1 MSLIHE
7 INCTCCEPKSEGA
20 SLILDKIHEILGGV
34 PEPDKSVIS
43 SLEEVNALF
52 TNIDLAEA
60 NMLRLSAGLD
70 PYVADV
76 PPSDPNALKDKI
88 GKDGKPVSSK
98 DLKGK
103 DGKPVS
109 SKDIADKDGKPVSSK
124 DESKDS
130 NTAKSS
136 SSNSLDDVIGIA
148 KSFLTFPVNEIPLDQ
163 IQMDDYSKKVG
174 KFNVADLS
182 DTPGLDV
189 SKIMDFSKIDLSG
202 IDSIKFSIST
212 PTITVVKKLKIG
224 PVSIGLKFI
233 ISTKEIAWFPVIG
246 VDVSS
251 ATAMAIPSLPQSKP
265 KNLSDLKKNI
275 KAKQLAENEQ
285 ALDGLKDL
293 KSLQP
298 VTASTKKPVK
308 MTIDDPTNSNDV
320 IDKIKNDPMSL
331 EEAKELARK
340 TYGSSPEAIK
350 AFGSSKGILK
360 AISDAK
366 TKAALADILSKIPPK
381 KLEVWKMVP
390 LSLNDIKKL
399 AIESYGSS
407 KDAMKI
413 IASSP
418 TKEDLIST
426 LSTNGVVLYQ
436 EVDIHKEMKALLD
449 NEKLLEITPEYED
462 EDCGTPDVVPL
473 PFNAEDVKAIQE
485 ECCSDE
491 ALAAKAAADA
501 ATPSPKVID
510 DILKDI
516 LKNNPPNGGMS
527 DEEADKEVKDIQK
540 FLDDVNSINDNMA
553 QCAKEKQN
561 ALNNYWWYTEA
572 SYLNQLA
579 LEYTEARA
587 NMLDALNGSFAS
599 IEAARIDKINKN
611 VSLKNQ
617 ENELIK
623 KTFIRLSA
631 NPNFNDTSVLS
642 NTVLSIGPLDIKQS
656 QLTRIEAELT
666 FKQAVSSIRDA
677 YTANEQEISKL
688 SSQIENQKRNFK
700 LPSLSDTEL
709 QNIKTYDLANESS
722 ILKIKTRE
730 FRKVF
735 NLATSPITD
744 QVGFEFRPIST
755 NTITAVVNGATNT
768 YTTIIGSPTPGEN
781 INLFIDSSIYNEAK
795 ALFSLNS
802 ADQGDMSD
810 FIKKVDTRGKTFGE
824 IWSKYYS
831 PNRIDLLFTYKEQ
844 GYTTPKPQYDDKG
857 NPIGPKTIIKIPNH
871 LGKEE
876 SLEVAESVAKLD
888 VIEDIALDF
897 WENLESKTIA
907 KMILLLNTWK
917 KSSAY
922 NNYVSAI
929 RAAAENEARY
939 SFSVNLIYQENS
951 YSTRAFNSLTNS
963 FSFDQSV
970 LNNSLVVNANTNGLG
985 MKFKNMY
992 TMSYDSVRKF
1002 QNTIQDKIKS
1012 IQAFIEL
1019 KKKCIADG
1027 EKAIEDTATGLSKKK
1042 GPSADI
1048 GKTGGFPD
1056 GSVPAAKGKTE
1067 KDGAADAADKAAANG
1082 GSPAAGS
1089 GGAGSGGAGGGNA
1102 AGAFPKDDCKKKL
1115 GIDPFGLKPL
1125 GNCPGPTKNCY
1136 WKEYTKKMQLVSVM
1150 PIPDIEQ
1157 LYKRLF
1163 RYYPVA
1169 IQIPVPVPAPVV
1181 LPTLALGIPDPLI
1194 SIPLPIVWKHIITIT
1209 LPVGMFVIWIGLC
1222 GPIPGPYIMYIDEQM
1237 NPMFLVTPKGPIQI
1251 PANSLRTQD
1260 IENKSLI
1267 EMLKPLDVSFR
1278 LPMIAPFD
1286 KLLTGKKKIPGS
1298 FLKNDPDHPTT
1309 VIDKLQGKIKSS
1321 MDSIKASDLTLDF
1334 GPDTKEKLQRLKK
1347 AFDQFPPDIDI
1358 IQEGLT
1364 AIDKAVGKAV
1374 DGLKISD
1381 IKFPKDAKKLL
1392 KPTLGVE
1399 EFMEDIKKLLDT
1411 KIDLGL
1417 PIKMISLK
1425 KEIKKIFDRLLSDPE
1440 IKEAFKKIN
1449 EDIEKLE
1456 AKLAIQVG
1464 ANIDADK
1471 VTARVKELKKTAKA
1485 VAKKAADIITPEML
1499 GFVASLSIPIPL
1511 PVPCYDNVTLPVV
1524 PPYITAILMA
1534 IKALPSLI
1542 DGIPDDALAKALKID
1557 LSARLPRADDSMFF
1571 ITEALLNFVPN
1582 LSFPD
1587 PASASII
1594 KNAVMST
1601 VQNFFKFKIRPPHP
1615 GAIQIVIPE
1624 SLIKGLIKTAIKA
1637 ALAAII
1643 AIIIKELTEAI
1654 ANDDVAKVLA
1664 VVAII
1669 KAIFSTDIG
1678 NLNGDDIKA
1687 FLTSTLE
1694 VVDQKLEDVKK
1705 LLISIPKIDFKSL
1718 KETFYPPAILES
1730 LKKKPL
1736 KTFREGPFLEINT
1749 KLMLDVAKPILTVLE
1764 KLNIPFPVVLLGCA
1778 LTPTRIVLSK
1788 VHPFSPKQVLPAW
1801 EMLSLK
1807 NIPWLIFL
1815 DQLVATAQ
1823 RNGGLVSDYVIPY
1836 WLPDP
1841 PA

>member
-1 MSLIHE
+1 M
-7 INCTCCEPKSEGA
+7 T
-20 SLILDKIHEILGGV
+20 
-34 PEPDKSVIS
+34 
-43 SLEEVNALF
+43 
-52 TNIDLAEA
+52 
-60 NMLRLSAGLD
+60 
-70 PYVADV
+70 
-76 PPSDPNALKDKI
+76 
-88 GKDGKPVSSK
+88 
-98 DLKGK
+98 
-103 DGKPVS
+103 
-109 SKDIADKDGKPVSSK
+109 
-124 DESKDS
+124 
-130 NTAKSS
+130 
-136 SSNSLDDVIGIA
+136 
-148 KSFLTFPVNEIPLDQ
+148 
-163 IQMDDYSKKVG
+163 
-174 KFNVADLS
+174 
-182 DTPGLDV
+182 
-189 SKIMDFSKIDLSG
+189 KIMDFSKIDLSG
-202 IDSIKFSIST
+202 IDSIQFSVST
-212 PTITVVKKLKIG
+212 PTITVIKKLKIG
-224 PVSIGLKFI
+224 PVSISLKFI
-233 ISTKEIAWFPVIG
+233 ISSKEIAWFPVIG
-246 VDVSS
+246 VDKSS
-251 ATAMAIPSLPQSKP
+251 VTQMVVPTLPSP

-275 KAKQLAENEQ
+275 KVKQLAEQEQ

-293 KSLQP
+293 TSSQP

-308 MTIDDPTNSNDV
+308 MSIDDPTDSGEI
-320 IDKIKNDPMSL
+320 IDSIKNDPMSL
-331 EEAKELARK
+331 DEAKALAKK
-340 TYGSSPEAIK
+340 TYGNSPEALK
-350 AFGSSKGILK
+350 TFGSSKGILQT
-360 AISDAK
+360 ISNAK
-366 TKAALADILSKIPPK
+366 TKAKLADELSKIPPK
-381 KLEVWKMVP
+381 KLEVWKMMP
-390 LSLNDIKKL
+390 LTLNDVKKL
-399 AIESYGSS
+399 AKEAYGDS
-407 KDAMKI
+407 KEALKI
-413 IASSP
+413 IADSP
-418 TKEDLIST
+418 TKEDLIDT
-426 LSTNGVVLYQ
+426 LSKNGVVLYQ

-449 NEKLLEITPEYED
+449 NEKLLNIIPEYED
-462 EDCGTPDVVPL
+462 PDCGTPDVVPA
-473 PFNAEDVKAIQE
+473 PFTAEDVKAIHE

-491 ALAAKAAADA
+491 AIEAKAEADA
-501 ATPSPKVID
+501 AAAAISPTPAA
-510 DILKDI
+510 ILEDV

-527 DEEADKEVKDIQK
+527 DEDEADEIKDIQK
-540 FLDDVNSINDNMA
+540 FLDDVNTINDKMA

-561 ALNNYWWYTEA
+561 ASNNYWWYAEA

-579 LEYTEARA
+579 LGYTQARA
-587 NMLDALNGSFAS
+587 NMLDALNGTFAS
-599 IEAARIDKINKN
+599 LESARLDKIQR
-611 VSLKNQ
+611 SIDLKAQ
-617 ENELIK
+617 ESNLIK
-623 KTFIRLSA
+623 QTYERLSKTSYY
-631 NPNFNDTSVLS
+631 NFFGYSNAAGSQGSTGASTSS
-642 NTVLSIGPLDIKQS
+642 QSYGNTVLKIGQLDIRQE
-656 QLTRIEAELT
+656 QLTKIEQDLT
-666 FKQAVSSIRDA
+666 FKQAVNSIRTS
-677 YTANEQEISKL
+677 YTANEQEIVKL
-688 SSQIENQKRNFK
+688 SSQIEDQKRNFK
-700 LPSLSDTEL
+700 LPSLSATEL
-709 QNIKTYDLANESS
+709 QNLKTIDLANESS

-735 NLATSPITD
+735 NLTTSPVTD
-744 QVGFEFRPIST
+744 QVGFDFRPVST
-755 NTITAVVNGATNT
+755 NTVTAIVNGAVNT
-768 YTTIIGSPTPGEN
+768 YTTITGTPTPGEN

-795 ALFSLNS
+795 TLFSLNS
-802 ADQGDMSD
+802 PEQGDMSD
-810 FIKKVDTRGKTFGE
+810 FIKKVDKRGKTFGE

-844 GYTTPKPQYDDKG
+844 GYTNPKPQYDDKG
-857 NPIGPKTIIKIPNH
+857 NPLGPKTTVKIPNP
-871 LGKEE
+871 LGGEE

-888 VIEDIALDF
+888 IVEDIALDF
-897 WENLESKTIA
+897 WENLEAKTIA
-907 KMILLLNTWK
+907 KMILLLNNWK
-917 KSSAY
+917 NSSAY
-922 NNYVSAI
+922 KSYLSSI
-929 RAAAENEARY
+929 RAAAENEAKY

-951 YSTRAFNSLTNS
+951 YSTRAFDSLTNS
-963 FSFDQSV
+963 FSFNQSV
-970 LNNSLVVNANTNGLG
+970 LNNSLVVNADTNGLG

-1002 QNTIQDKIKS
+1002 EDTIQDKIKS

-1027 EKAIEDTATGLSKKK
+1027 EKEIEDTATNLSKKK
-1042 GPSADI
+1042 GPSSDI
-1048 GKTGGFPD
+1048 GNTAGFPA
-1056 GSVPAAKGKTE
+1056 GSFPAAKV
-1067 KDGAADAADKAAANG
+1067 KALDET
-1082 GSPAAGS
+1082 
-1089 GGAGSGGAGGGNA
+1089 GGAGAGAGAGAGPGGGAGAGAGGAGGAGTGGAGGGGA

-1115 GIDPFGLKPL
+1115 GIDPFGLKPI
-1125 GNCPGPTKNCY
+1125 GNCPGPVKNCY
-1136 WKEYTKKMQLVSVM
+1136 WKEYTKKMQLVSLM

-1260 IENKSLI
+1260 IENKSLL

-1278 LPMIAPFD
+1278 LPMIEPFNN
-1286 KLLTGKKKIPGS
+1286 LLTGKKKIPGS

-1309 VIDKLQGKIKSS
+1309 FIDKIQGKIKSS
-1321 MDSIKASDLTLDF
+1321 MDSVKAADLTLDL
-1334 GPDTKEKLQRLKK
+1334 GPDTKEKIKRLKK

-1358 IQEGLT
+1358 IQEGLQG
-1364 AIDKAVGKAV
+1364 IDKAVEKAV
-1374 DGLKISD
+1374 DGLKISS
-1381 IKFPKDAKKLL
+1381 IKFPKDAKKIM

-1425 KEIKKIFDRLLSDPE
+1425 KEIKKIFDRLLSDPD
-1440 IKEAFKKIN
+1440 IKEAFKKLN
-1449 EDIEKLE
+1449 EDIEALE
-1456 AKLAIQVG
+1456 AKLAVEG
-1464 ANIDADK
+1464 GFGVDADK
-1471 VTARVKELKKTAKA
+1471 VTARVKEIKKIAKA

-1499 GFVASLSIPIPL
+1499 GFVAALTIPIPL
-1511 PVPCYDNVTLPVV
+1511 PFPCYDTINLPVV

-1542 DGIPDDALAKALKID
+1542 DGIPDNALAKALKID

-1571 ITEALLNFVPN
+1571 ITEALLAFVPD

-1601 VQNFFKFKIRPPHP
+1601 IQNFFKFKIRPPHP

-1637 ALAAII
+1637 ALAAVI

-1669 KAIFSTDIG
+1669 KAVFSTDIG

-1694 VVDQKLEDVKK
+1694 VVDQKLEDIKK
-1705 LLISIPKIDFKSL
+1705 LLISIPKVDFKSL
-1718 KETFYPPAILES
+1718 KETLYPPAILES

-1736 KTFREGPFLEINT
+1736 KVLREGPFLEINT
-1749 KLMLDVAKPILTVLE
+1749 KLMLDVSKPILGVLQ

-1788 VHPFSPKQVLPAW
+1788 VHPFVPKQVLPAW
-1801 EMLSLK
+1801 EMMSLK

-1823 RNGGLVSDYVIPY
+1823 RQGGLVSDYVIPY
-1836 WLPDP
+1836 YLPDP
-1841 PA
+1841 PV